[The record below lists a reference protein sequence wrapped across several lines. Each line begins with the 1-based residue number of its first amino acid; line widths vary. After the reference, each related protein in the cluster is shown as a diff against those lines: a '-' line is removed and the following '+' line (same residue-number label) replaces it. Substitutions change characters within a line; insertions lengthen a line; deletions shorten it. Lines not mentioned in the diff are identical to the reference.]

1 MHLSYNKPFLQVM
14 ASGIL
19 GSTQAMLVSCSG
31 YLVLWYYANGSEAKT
46 IFYYLVFGGGYFI
59 GNLAAM
65 YLTPAFLKF
74 YSKKD
79 LYNWSQLLS
88 AIPFM
93 TVFGL
98 YLLKLDYIPLV
109 AIFIFGAGILQGF
122 PAVLQSSMIADSV
135 DYLEWRIGEK
145 ADGLCFAGQTFLA
158 KLKSAVA
165 YYGALMVLSLVNYN
179 PEAMQNYVTAGGI
192 ARLQFPEVMTALFV
206 IITVLPALGSVL
218 AVIPTWR
225 YCLTEQ
231 EHERILNVLIEKRR
245 RQGLAAAKNSS
256 LLLALK

>member
-1 MHLSYNKPFLQVM
+1 M
-14 ASGIL
+14 
-19 GSTQAMLVSCSG
+19 
-31 YLVLWYYANGSEAKT
+31 
-46 IFYYLVFGGGYFI
+46 
-59 GNLAAM
+59 
-65 YLTPAFLKF
+65 
-74 YSKKD
+74 
-79 LYNWSQLLS
+79 
-88 AIPFM
+88 
-93 TVFGL
+93 
-98 YLLKLDYIPLV
+98 LKLDSIPLV
-109 AIFIFGAGILQGF
+109 AILIFLAGAAGLSRS
-122 PAVLQSSMIADSV
+122 AASSMIADSV

-231 EHERILNVLIEKRR
+231 EHGKY
-245 RQGLAAAKNSS
+245 
-256 LLLALK
+256 